1 VPWFGL
7 LVPENVFAHMIDLAI
22 LHEYALSIRQ
32 LCQSGVVF
40 LSSVT
45 LKDVA
50 RKAGV
55 SAMTVSASLHGTG
68 RVSAERSEHIRKI
81 ARKMGYQPRVAAQML
96 SRKRTG
102 QVGLLFICSTE
113 TSLSDIGESG
123 YTSPVLSSFV
133 QVCEQEKLPYHI
145 EYHLGQSP
153 QEEFLPPRQL
163 TGGLVDGALVVGHP
177 SSAMATW
184 FEKHCSSPLVF
195 VDEPGQYAVRS
206 AVDQGIHQAVM
217 HLAALGH
224 QHIAYMGGPD
234 RYITHEQGYLGFE
247 QACKAFSLK
256 HPTQDW
262 LIHSENMSLHDLAQE
277 YDQVVA
283 RWWNRKIKPTAI
295 VVHGVSSARA
305 LIGVLLQRGIS
316 IPNDV
321 SVIAYGA
328 SGDCKR
334 TYPMLSGIEPDFHGI
349 LQTALNMLNKL
360 IVGKTVNPTHAA
372 ITPNLCIRDTVAAPT
387 R

>member
-1 VPWFGL
+1 
-7 LVPENVFAHMIDLAI
+7 M
-22 LHEYALSIRQ
+22 
-32 LCQSGVVF
+32 
-40 LSSVT
+40 SSVT

-68 RVSAERSEHIRKI
+68 RVSAQRSAHIHRI
-81 ARKMGYQPRVAAQML
+81 ARQMGYQPRVAAQML
-96 SRKRTG
+96 SRKRSG

-123 YTSPVLSSFV
+123 YTAPVLSSFV
-133 QVCEQEKLPYHI
+133 QVCEEEKLPYHI
-145 EYHLGQSP
+145 EYHLGHSS
-153 QEEFLPPRQL
+153 QEEFMPPRQL

-177 SSAMATW
+177 SSAMASW
-184 FEKHCSSPLVF
+184 FESQCTSPLVF
-195 VDEPGQYAVRS
+195 IDEPGQYAVRS
-206 AVDQGIHQAVM
+206 AVDQGVHQAVM

-224 QHIAYMGGPD
+224 QHIAYLGGPD
-234 RYITHEQGYLGFE
+234 RYITHEQGYRGFE

-256 HPTQDW
+256 QPAQDW
-262 LIHSENMSLHDLAQE
+262 IIHSENMSMRELAME
-277 YDQVVA
+277 YEQTITH
-283 RWWNRKIKPTAI
+283 WWQRKTKPTAI
-295 VVHGVSSARA
+295 VVHGASTARA
-305 LIGVLLQRGIS
+305 LIGVLLQRGIR
-316 IPNDV
+316 IPHDM

-349 LQTALNMLNKL
+349 LQTALNMLSKL
-360 IVGKTVNPTHAA
+360 IADKTVEPTHAA
-372 ITPNLCIRDTVAAPT
+372 IAPNLCMRDTVAPPI